1 MTHETTA
8 NRKLSP
14 CVCMKH
20 GSADHII
27 LFINR
32 RYLTPMGSPL
42 ELPSAHDQSFGCV
55 RRFSFMGKR
64 KAFLFYGTVQRLF
77 FIAAR
82 SEGNKNG
89 HGRRPA
95 SKYHEKIAAQR
106 LF

>member
-1 MTHETTA
+1 
-8 NRKLSP
+8 
-14 CVCMKH
+14 
-20 GSADHII
+20 
-27 LFINR
+27 
-32 RYLTPMGSPL
+32 
-42 ELPSAHDQSFGCV
+42 
-55 RRFSFMGKR
+55 MGKR